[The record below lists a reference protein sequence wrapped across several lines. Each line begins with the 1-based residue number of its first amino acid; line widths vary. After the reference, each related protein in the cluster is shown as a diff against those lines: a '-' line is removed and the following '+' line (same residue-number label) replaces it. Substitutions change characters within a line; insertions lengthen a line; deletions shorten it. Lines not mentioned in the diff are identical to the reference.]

1 MIYMMVMVDSLRH
14 LVTGGILTVP
24 SSTQIST
31 EANLLL
37 KLFDFKPVFE
47 MKNGTGAIN
56 ILECSK
62 NKRRATELMV
72 ETLNDEV
79 SIRGG
84 YINRIMVL
92 YNYLY
97 GEAVEAIN
105 KIKKDYPNVPIFL
118 QEDTGLLSI
127 YVGPETIAISIA

>member
-1 MIYMMVMVDSLRH
+1 
-14 LVTGGILTVP
+14 
-24 SSTQIST
+24 
-31 EANLLL
+31 
-37 KLFDFKPVFE
+37 
-47 MKNGTGAIN
+47 
-56 ILECSK
+56 
-62 NKRRATELMV
+62 MV